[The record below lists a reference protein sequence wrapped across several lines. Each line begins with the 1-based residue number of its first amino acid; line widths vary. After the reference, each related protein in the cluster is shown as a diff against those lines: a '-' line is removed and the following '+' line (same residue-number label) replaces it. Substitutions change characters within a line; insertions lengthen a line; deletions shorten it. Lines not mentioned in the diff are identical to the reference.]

1 MTRGHSLS
9 ISMSFHSE
17 GQPNHFGAPVAAKRT
32 FKTPGFL
39 GSTRRGGSCYVEE
52 LTVVPHCNGTHTEC
66 VGHIVDD
73 DFFMTSCDVKTLLP
87 CYLMTLTP
95 KRFEGLP
102 EPESYPMSNIQD
114 DLVLSRADLKNALSD
129 ALIPNFQALVIR
141 TAPNHPEKKV
151 KVYTDKEKV
160 PYFTNEAMQMI
171 DRLGINHLLV
181 DLPSIDRGNDDGRLS
196 NHRIYWRQPAD
207 FHSIM
212 KETMTNRTIT
222 EMIYVDDFIDD
233 GLYLLNIQFPA
244 IETDAVPSR
253 PIIYPTEQL

>member
-1 MTRGHSLS
+1 MKPKILVSRKISDLAEEKLS
-9 ISMSFHSE
+9 KEF
-17 GQPNHFGAPVAAKRT
+17 
-32 FKTPGFL
+32 
-39 GSTRRGGSCYVEE
+39 
-52 LTVVPHCNGTHTEC
+52 
-66 VGHIVDD
+66 
-73 DFFMTSCDVKTLLP
+73 DVTLN
-87 CYLMTLTP
+87 P
-95 KRFEGLP
+95 KDEP
-102 EPESYPMSNIQD
+102 IPESELIKIINDYDGMISTGFDKIGENFFNNLNGKLKIIAQVGVGYDNIS
-114 DLVLSRADLKNALSD
+114 VNSAL
-129 ALIPNFQALVIR
+129 
-141 TAPNHPEKKV
+141 EKKV

-171 DRLGINHLLV
+171 DRLGVSHLLV